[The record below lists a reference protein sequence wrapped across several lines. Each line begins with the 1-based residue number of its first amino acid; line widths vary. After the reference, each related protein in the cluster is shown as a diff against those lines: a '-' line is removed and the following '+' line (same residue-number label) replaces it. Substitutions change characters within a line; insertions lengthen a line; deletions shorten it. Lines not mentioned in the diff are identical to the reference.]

1 MVRNM
6 NAEPRLPR
14 ISRRG
19 LLCGAVGAS
28 AALIGGELLASD
40 GSDENQPKPPA
51 ETDGPGLELDRAY
64 EIYSAVYDTFLRCIR
79 EVPTTPVFTGREPLA
94 LPPPASVL
102 RTGGKGYG
110 FMTGEAVVKNGESSF
125 HMESV
130 IVSAPDDDLRVEA
143 GVRLLL
149 QTGQP
154 SLTVAE
160 MNATWTVARVAMRTD
175 KDFLE
180 YIGRYDPDV
189 IALSFVPELERPPHV
204 SHGSEQNYERYTLA
218 PGVEGFTIS
227 HRGGYGLRWL
237 SPTDETLSGVSGV
250 FGGIQNEFHEAG
262 FL

>member
-1 MVRNM
+1 M
-6 NAEPRLPR
+6 NTEPPR

-19 LLCGAVGAS
+19 LLCGAVGA
-28 AALIGGELLASD
+28 AAATAGGLLMNRGDESQRRVSVETNAPKLDLD
-40 GSDENQPKPPA
+40 G
-51 ETDGPGLELDRAY
+51 AY
-64 EIYSAVYDTFLRCIR
+64 EIYNAAYDMFLRCIR

-94 LPPPASVL
+94 LPPPASVS

-110 FMTGEAVVKNGESSF
+110 FMTGEAVVKNDKSSF

-130 IVSAPDDDLRVEA
+130 MVSAPDDDSQVEA
-143 GVRLLL
+143 GIRLLL

-175 KDFLE
+175 KDFLKHIE
-180 YIGRYDPDV
+180 RYAPDV

-227 HRGGYGLRWL
+227 HRGGRVTVAF
-237 SPTDETLSGVSGV
+237 TDR
-250 FGGIQNEFHEAG
+250 
-262 FL
+262 

>member
-6 NAEPRLPR
+6 NAEPPR
-14 ISRRG
+14 VSRRG
-19 LLCGAVGAS
+19 LLCGAVGV
-28 AALIGGELLASD
+28 AAATAGGLLMNRGDESQRRVSVETNAPKLDLD
-40 GSDENQPKPPA
+40 G
-51 ETDGPGLELDRAY
+51 AY
-64 EIYSAVYDTFLRCIR
+64 EIYNAAYDMFLRCIR

-94 LPPPASVL
+94 LPPPASVS

-110 FMTGEAVVKNGESSF
+110 FMTGEAVVKNDKSSF

-130 IVSAPDDDLRVEA
+130 MVSAPDDDSQVEA
-143 GVRLLL
+143 GIRLLL

-175 KDFLE
+175 KDFLKHIE
-180 YIGRYDPDV
+180 RYAPDV

-227 HRGGYGLRWL
+227 HRGGHGLQWL
-237 SPTDETLSGVSGV
+237 SPTDETLSGVSEV
-250 FGGIQNEFHEAG
+250 FGSIQNELREAD

>member
-6 NAEPRLPR
+6 NTEPPK

-28 AALIGGELLASD
+28 AVLIGGELLASD
-40 GSDENQPKPPA
+40 GSDKNQPKPSV
-51 ETDGPGLELDRAY
+51 ETNAPKLDLDGAY
-64 EIYSAVYDTFLRCIR
+64 EIYDAVYGMFLRCIR

-94 LPPPASVL
+94 LPPPASAS

-110 FMTGEAVVKNGESSF
+110 FMTGEAVVKNGKANFYMGSG
-125 HMESV
+125 MV
-130 IVSAPDDDLRVEA
+130 PVRGDDSQVEV
-143 GVRLLL
+143 GIHLSL

-160 MNATWTVARVAMRTD
+160 MNATWTVARVAVAMRTD
-175 KDFLE
+175 NNFLK
-180 YIGRYDPDV
+180 YIEQCAPGV

-218 PGVEGFTIS
+218 PGVEGFAIS
-227 HRGGYGLRWL
+227 HRGGHGLQWL
-237 SPTDETLSGVSGV
+237 LPTDEALSGVSEV
-250 FGGIQNEFHEAG
+250 FGSIQSEFHQAG

>member
-6 NAEPRLPR
+6 NTELPK

-19 LLCGAVGAS
+19 LLCGAVGAV
-28 AALIGGELLASD
+28 AATAGGLLMNR
-40 GSDENQPKPPA
+40 GDESQRRVSVETNAPKL
-51 ETDGPGLELDRAY
+51 DLEGAY
-64 EIYSAVYDTFLRCIR
+64 EIYDAAYDMLLRCIKD
-79 EVPTTPVFTGREPLA
+79 VPTTSVFTGCEPLA
-94 LPPPASVL
+94 LPPPTSAS

-143 GVRLLL
+143 GIRLLL

-160 MNATWTVARVAMRTD
+160 MNATWTVARVAMLTD
-175 KDFLE
+175 RDFLKHIE
-180 YIGRYDPDV
+180 RYAPDV
-189 IALSFVPELERPPHV
+189 IALSFVPELERPPYV
-204 SHGSEQNYERYTLA
+204 SHGSEQNHERYTLA
-218 PGVEGFTIS
+218 PGVESFTIS
-227 HRGGYGLRWL
+227 HRGGHGLRWL
-237 SPTDETLSGVSGV
+237 LPTDETLPGASEV
-250 FGGIQNEFHEAG
+250 FSNIQSEFHQAG

>member
-1 MVRNM
+1 MVKNM
-6 NAEPRLPR
+6 NTEPPR

-19 LLCGAVGAS
+19 LLCGAVGA
-28 AALIGGELLASD
+28 AAATAGGLLMNRGDESQRRVSVETNAPKLDLD
-40 GSDENQPKPPA
+40 G
-51 ETDGPGLELDRAY
+51 AY
-64 EIYSAVYDTFLRCIR
+64 EIYNAAYDMFLRCIR

-94 LPPPASVL
+94 LPPPASVS

-110 FMTGEAVVKNGESSF
+110 FMTGEAVVKNDKSSF

-130 IVSAPDDDLRVEA
+130 MVSAPDDDSQVEA
-143 GVRLLL
+143 GIRLLL

-175 KDFLE
+175 KDFLKHIE
-180 YIGRYDPDV
+180 RYAPDV
-189 IALSFVPELERPPHV
+189 IALSSVPELERPPHV

-227 HRGGYGLRWL
+227 HRGGHGLQWL
-237 SPTDETLSGVSGV
+237 SPTDETLSGVSEV
-250 FGGIQNEFHEAG
+250 FGSIQNELREAD

>member
-1 MVRNM
+1 MTSHEQSEKNRS
-6 NAEPRLPR
+6 

-28 AALIGGELLASD
+28 AVLIGGELLAID
-40 GSDENQPKPPA
+40 GSDKNQPKPPV
-51 ETDGPGLELDRAY
+51 ETNAPKIDLDRAY
-64 EIYSAVYDTFLRCIR
+64 EIYRAVYNTFLQCIR
-79 EVPTTPVFTGREPLA
+79 EVPTTPVFTGCEPLA
-94 LPPPASVL
+94 LPPPTSAS

-130 IVSAPDDDLRVEA
+130 IVSAPDNDSQVEA
-143 GVRLLL
+143 GIRLLL

-160 MNATWTVARVAMRTD
+160 MNATWTVARVAMLTD
-175 KDFLE
+175 EDFLKHIE
-180 YIGRYDPDV
+180 RYAPGV

-204 SHGSEQNYERYTLA
+204 SHGSEQNYERYTMA
-218 PGVEGFTIS
+218 PGVEGFAIS
-227 HRGGYGLRWL
+227 HRGGYGLQWL
-237 SPTDETLSGVSGV
+237 SPTDETLSGVSDV
-250 FGGIQNEFHEAG
+250 FGSIQSEFHQAG

>member
-6 NAEPRLPR
+6 NAEPPR
-14 ISRRG
+14 VSRRG
-19 LLCGAVGAS
+19 LLCGAVGV
-28 AALIGGELLASD
+28 AAATAGGLLMNRGDESQRRVLVETNAPKLDLD
-40 GSDENQPKPPA
+40 G
-51 ETDGPGLELDRAY
+51 AY
-64 EIYSAVYDTFLRCIR
+64 EIYNAAYDMFLRCIR

-94 LPPPASVL
+94 LPPPASVS

-110 FMTGEAVVKNGESSF
+110 FMTGEAVVKNGKSSF

-130 IVSAPDDDLRVEA
+130 MVSAPDDDSQVEV
-143 GVRLLL
+143 GIRLLL

-175 KDFLE
+175 KDFLKHIE
-180 YIGRYDPDV
+180 RYAPDV

-227 HRGGYGLRWL
+227 HRGGHGLQWL
-237 SPTDETLSGVSGV
+237 SPTDETLSGVSEV
-250 FGGIQNEFHEAG
+250 FGSIQNELREAD

>member
-1 MVRNM
+1 MVKNM
-6 NAEPRLPR
+6 NTEPPR

-19 LLCGAVGAS
+19 LLCGAVGA
-28 AALIGGELLASD
+28 AAATAGGLLMNRGDESQRRVSVETNAPKLDLD
-40 GSDENQPKPPA
+40 G
-51 ETDGPGLELDRAY
+51 AY
-64 EIYSAVYDTFLRCIR
+64 EIYNAAYDMFLRCIR

-94 LPPPASVL
+94 LPPPASVS

-110 FMTGEAVVKNGESSF
+110 FMTGEAVVKNDKSSF

-130 IVSAPDDDLRVEA
+130 MVSAPDDDSQVEA
-143 GVRLLL
+143 GIRLLL

-175 KDFLE
+175 KDFLKHIE
-180 YIGRYDPDV
+180 RYAPDV

-227 HRGGYGLRWL
+227 HQGGHGLQWL
-237 SPTDETLSGVSGV
+237 SPTDETLSGVSEV
-250 FGGIQNEFHEAG
+250 FGSIQNELREAD